1 MDLDPIPAVKRL
13 QMAISKR
20 KTAVQH
26 ASPLVLPNADRL
38 RKHDRG
44 SLHRQARNR
53 VGRQVQRRPRG
64 RLQVLVVHG
73 NENALQLPRGTA
85 GRRVVLR
92 LQKVRDRPASADHS
106 AAKPAR
112 RTASPARYPVST
124 VLRDDHVEV
133 STLQNGVTEKDPTA
147 ASSAELP
154 AVLAEQDGVPH
165 AAVGPDRCAFC
176 E

>member
-26 ASPLVLPNADRL
+26 ASSLVLPNSDRF
-38 RKHDRG
+38 RKHNRR
-44 SLHRQARNR
+44 SLHRQTRNHVR
-53 VGRQVQRRPRG
+53 RQVQRRPRG
-64 RLQVLVVHG
+64 RFQVLVIHG
-73 NENALQLPRGTA
+73 YENALQFPRGIA
-85 GRRVVLR
+85 DRRVVLR
-92 LQKVRDRPASADHS
+92 LQEMRDCPAAADHS

-124 VLRDDHVEV
+124 ILRDDHVEV
-133 STLQNGVTEKDPTA
+133 STFQNGVTEKNPTA
-147 ASSAELP
+147 ATAAELP
-154 AVLAEQDGVPH
+154 AVFAGQDGVSH
-165 AAVGPDRCAFC
+165 AAVGPNGRVFC